1 MTKTLKA
8 ANLII
13 FGTLVVMHSACTP
26 GRTNS
31 APVKESFVRTEVITS
46 EVRAKMTPSDVLQSF
61 KNGNKNFVNS
71 NLTAR
76 DHTKL
81 VRSSAS
87 GQFPLAAVISCLD
100 SRIPVE
106 DIFDKSIGDVF
117 VGRIAG
123 NFVNVDLLGSLEF
136 ACKVAGAK
144 LIIIIGHDH
153 CGAIKGAIDNVK
165 LGNLTATLSNI
176 RPVVEKTKPVS
187 GQKNSSN
194 EEYVQAVAKN
204 NVVYNID
211 YVRKNSPILKE
222 MEESG
227 RIKIVGAFYD
237 METGNVEFIEM

>member
-1 MTKTLKA
+1 MTQTLKVA
-8 ANLII
+8 SLII
-13 FGTLVVMHSACTP
+13 FGTLAIMHSACTSE
-26 GRTNS
+26 RTNT
-31 APVKESFVRTEVITS
+31 APVKESFLRTEVITS
-46 EVRAKMTPSDVLQSF
+46 EVRAKMTSGDVLQSF

-81 VRSSAS
+81 VRGSAS

-123 NFVNVDLLGSLEF
+123 NFVNIDLLGSLEF

-144 LIIIIGHDH
+144 LIIIMGHDH
-153 CGAIKGAIDNVK
+153 CGAVKGAIDNVK

-176 RPVVEKTKPVS
+176 RPVVEKTNPVS

-211 YVRKNSPILKE
+211 YVRTNSPILKE

-237 METGNVEFIEM
+237 METGKVEFIEM